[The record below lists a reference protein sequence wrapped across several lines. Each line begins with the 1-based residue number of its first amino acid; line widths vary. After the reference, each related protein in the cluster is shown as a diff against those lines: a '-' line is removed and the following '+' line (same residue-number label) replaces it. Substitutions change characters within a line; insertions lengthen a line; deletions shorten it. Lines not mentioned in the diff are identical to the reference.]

1 MSLEMVK
8 MIDIELHS
16 SAERRTNQQAIVNV
30 LVQALFCRKLL
41 ATMAAV
47 PGQTS
52 LLFLD
57 EC

>member
-1 MSLEMVK
+1 MVK